1 MTVRRWTESG
11 SWMGPAACAGGGRAY
26 SAVNALETAG
36 VQRLHERIEALLAQ
50 PMPYREDSNKQELQ
64 PPAMTLSHEA
74 KQAWVEFYNQ
84 VEAETGPKQTL
95 EPVRGLA
102 NKAAEHAARIAGTV
116 QLFENPAAGAM
127 EVKAMQCGIQAM
139 AWYLNEALRICG
151 ASNPAAHLLDAE
163 KVLRWIHESELKTV
177 ALPDMYQRGPVRSAG
192 TARKAV
198 ETLKAHNHLLE
209 PAIPKG
215 EKKPPVTCQSG
226 KKSRE
231 WWEVHP
237 ESNSSFLAD

>member
-1 MTVRRWTESG
+1 ML
-11 SWMGPAACAGGGRAY
+11 AAWPTSTAGGRAY
-26 SAVNALETAG
+26 SAVNVLETAG
-36 VQRLHERIEALLAQ
+36 VRQLHERIEVLLSQQAQ
-50 PMPYREDSNKQELQ
+50 YREDSNKQELQ

-74 KQAWVEFYNQ
+74 KQAWVDFYNQ
-84 VEAETGPKQTL
+84 VEAETGPQKTL

-116 QLFENPAAGAM
+116 QLFEDPAAVAV
-127 EVKAMQCGIQAM
+127 EIKAMQCGIQAM

-151 ASNPAAHLLDAE
+151 ASNPSAHLLAAE

-209 PAIPKG
+209 PEIPKG
-215 EKKPPVTCQSG
+215 EKKPPVTCRNG

>member
-1 MTVRRWTESG
+1 MYQSVHLALFIKNNLLLSGGQPCLPHTMTVRRWTESG
-11 SWMGPAACAGGGRAY
+11 SWTEPAACAGGGRAY

-36 VQRLHERIEALLAQ
+36 VQRLHEQIEALLAQ
-50 PMPYREDSNKQELQ
+50 PMPYNKQELQ

-74 KQAWVEFYNQ
+74 KQAWVAFYNQ

-95 EPVRGLA
+95 E
-102 NKAAEHAARIAGTV
+102 
-116 QLFENPAAGAM
+116 
-127 EVKAMQCGIQAM
+127 
-139 AWYLNEALRICG
+139 
-151 ASNPAAHLLDAE
+151 
-163 KVLRWIHESELKTV
+163 
-177 ALPDMYQRGPVRSAG
+177 PVRSAG

-209 PAIPKG
+209 PKIPKG

>member
-1 MTVRRWTESG
+1 MS
-11 SWMGPAACAGGGRAY
+11 
-26 SAVNALETAG
+26 LKQQDETAG
-36 VQRLHERIEALLAQ
+36 VRQLHERIEVLLLQQAQ
-50 PMPYREDSNKQELQ
+50 YREDSNGQELE
-64 PPAMTLSHEA
+64 PPAMILSHEA
-74 KQAWVEFYNQ
+74 KQAWVAFYNQ

-116 QLFENPAAGAM
+116 QLFEDPAA
-127 EVKAMQCGIQAM
+127 VVVQDWAMQCGIQAM
-139 AWYLNEALRICG
+139 AWYLDEALRVCG
-151 ASNPAAHLLDAE
+151 ASNPAAHLLAAE
-163 KVLRWIHESELKTV
+163 KVLRWIHENGLKTV
-177 ALPDMYQRGPVRSAG
+177 TLPDMYQYSPVRSAG
-192 TARKAV
+192 AARKAV
-198 ETLKAHNHLLE
+198 ETLKTHNHLLE
-209 PAIPKG
+209 PVAAG